1 MFPGEK
7 RMICKFLT
15 GDRTSPPLP
24 PPCHLVPTAIE
35 MNEVYF
41 HAKKRW
47 RVCGREEVGPQQQQE
62 IGIFI

>member
-15 GDRTSPPLP
+15 GDRT
-24 PPCHLVPTAIE
+24 LVPTAIE
-35 MNEVYF
+35 MNKVCF

-62 IGIFI
+62 IGIFIQFGQVRCLH